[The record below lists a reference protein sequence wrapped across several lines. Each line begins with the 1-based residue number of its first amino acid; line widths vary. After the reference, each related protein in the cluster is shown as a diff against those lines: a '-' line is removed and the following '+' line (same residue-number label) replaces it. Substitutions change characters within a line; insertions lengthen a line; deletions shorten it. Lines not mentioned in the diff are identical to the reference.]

1 MFTSNSK
8 TPKVYHQVIEQIKNN
23 IKSGKLKKGD
33 RLPSER
39 EMSESLGVS
48 RASIRE
54 ALRALEV
61 VGLVESRQG
70 AGNYIKTNFDNSLF
84 EPLSVMFMLQESSIE
99 EMYDLRET
107 LELRCARLS
116 AKNIEN
122 NELELLTAI
131 LDRMYIAENEAESL
145 ELDIKF
151 HYLIA
156 KTSRNTLL
164 INVLEVISQLM
175 DEFIR
180 KSRAQILHT
189 GKTRENLLEIHEN
202 LVRALKCRDASKA
215 HNAMVEHFDLI
226 RGSYGYKK

>member
-1 MFTSNSK
+1 MVMPTK
-8 TPKVYHQVIEQIKNN
+8 TPKVYDRVIEQIKNK
-23 IKSGKLKKGD
+23 IKSGEIKKGD
-33 RLPSER
+33 KLPSER

-48 RASIRE
+48 RTSVRE

-61 VGLVESRQG
+61 IGLVESRHG

-84 EPLSVMFMLQESSIE
+84 EPLSIMFMLQESSLE

-107 LELRCARLS
+107 LELQCVKLS
-116 AKNIEN
+116 AKNIED

-131 LDRMYIAENEAESL
+131 LDRMYVARSEEESL

-156 KTSRNTLL
+156 RTSRNVLL

-175 DEFIR
+175 DEFIQ
-180 KSRAQILHT
+180 KSRMQILHQ
-189 GKTRENLLEIHEN
+189 GNTRENLLEIHEN
-202 LVRALKCRDASKA
+202 LVRALKCKDELKA
-215 HNAMVEHFDLI
+215 CNAMAEHFDLI
-226 RGSYGYKK
+226 RKSYGYTK

>member
-1 MFTSNSK
+1 MLTPNK
-8 TPKVYHQVIEQIKNN
+8 TTKVYDQVIEQIKSK
-23 IKSGKLKKGD
+23 IKSGEIKKGD

-39 EMSESLGVS
+39 EMAESIGVS
-48 RASIRE
+48 RASVRE
-54 ALRALEV
+54 AIRALEV

-84 EPLSVMFMLQESSIE
+84 EPLSVMFMLQESSVE

-107 LELRCARLS
+107 LELQCAKLC
-116 AKNIEN
+116 AKKIED
-122 NELELLTAI
+122 NELALLNVI
-131 LDRMYIAENEAESL
+131 VDRMYISGSEEESL

-156 KTSRNTLL
+156 KASRNVLL

-180 KSRAQILHT
+180 KSRMQILHEGNT
-189 GKTRENLLEIHEN
+189 KEGLLEIHEN
-202 LVRALKCRDASKA
+202 LLRALKCRDESKVY
-215 HNAMVEHFDLI
+215 NAMKEHFNLI
-226 RGSYGYKK
+226 RKSYGYDN

>member
-122 NELELLTAI
+122 NELELLAAI

-189 GKTRENLLEIHEN
+189 GKTRGNLLEIHEN
-202 LVRALKCRDASKA
+202 LVRALKCRDANKA

-226 RGSYGYKK
+226 REAYGYKK